1 MKPESTASLPVSA
14 FSVIRRSRACG
25 ALRELADS
33 GLLRGRLEPARG
45 AQWHADLLGEPLW
58 DGVDRRTREILL
70 VAEALW
76 RSLEALVFDDYS
88 AVGLHYRRAIENEWR
103 ARVGHRLAR
112 CLNRRVESLTP
123 GEMLRA
129 VRDCGPMAR
138 QLLARELV
146 PDTRLFDLDFMRL
159 VIDLCD
165 TFLNDSAHPE
175 GLDRRAC
182 VALRAI
188 LLDQGVL
195 RDLLRSVQP
204 AARPWEDGAPS
215 SAVPKA
221 SRA

>member
-1 MKPESTASLPVSA
+1 MMQGGFVHVECGGQVERATA
-14 FSVIRRSRACG
+14 
-25 ALRELADS
+25 
-33 GLLRGRLEPARG
+33 
-45 AQWHADLLGEPLW
+45 
-58 DGVDRRTREILL
+58 
-70 VAEALW
+70 
-76 RSLEALVFDDYS
+76 Y
-88 AVGLHYRRAIENEWR
+88 
-103 ARVGHRLAR
+103 RLAH

-195 RDLLRSVQP
+195 RDLLRCVQP
-204 AARPWEDGAPS
+204 AAAQPPIGNR
-215 SAVPKA
+215 
-221 SRA
+221 